1 MSTAAERC
9 QPTPADLASTAG
21 RISAAIESVIHGKPG
36 AVRLIL
42 TVLIAA
48 GHVLIEDVPGV
59 GKTMLAKAL
68 GRAIDCSVSRIQFT
82 PDLLPSDITG
92 VSAYVSQTGESA
104 GFRGTGHGGRAF
116 GILAA

>member
-1 MSTAAERC
+1 LSTAAERC
-9 QPTPADLASTAG
+9 QPTPADLAGTAG

-68 GRAIDCSVSRIQFT
+68 GRATATRGHPELCLGASPRATLHLARASRSYAAL
-82 PDLLPSDITG
+82 D
-92 VSAYVSQTGESA
+92 A
-104 GFRGTGHGGRAF
+104 RGRGSRSG
-116 GILAA
+116 